1 VAGPTGHR
9 CRHGQTIHAVRFS
22 FLLGAYVSARWLT
35 RWVHTNSLRPF
46 GLYCVVAR
54 AACLLLFAAR

>member
-1 VAGPTGHR
+1 
-9 CRHGQTIHAVRFS
+9 VRFS